1 MKRIATF
8 SLLFVTLIW
17 STSLTARPGRGMG
30 RGEGFGPGKGPR
42 GPCAILNA
50 PGFEL
55 SEDQRAAIT
64 STCQEHRET
73 AKPFRQEL
81 RAVHEQL
88 FEEMGQDAPDFE
100 RVGALHQQ
108 IASLKTEAAKVRFG
122 LRQLIREQLT
132 PEQIEAVK
140 ALVKERRGR
149 FGKGKRG
156 RGFGGRGFGGQG
168 GPGFGGDWP
177 CAADGATE

>member
-17 STSLTARPGRGMG
+17 STSLAARPGRGMG
-30 RGEGFGPGKGPR
+30 RGEGFGHGKGPR
-42 GPCAILNA
+42 GPCSILHA
-50 PGFEL
+50 PGIDL
-55 SEDQRAAIT
+55 SEEQRAAIT
-64 STCQEHRET
+64 AICQEHREI
-73 AKPFRQEL
+73 AKPFREEL

-100 RVGALHQQ
+100 RVAALHQQ
-108 IASLKTEAAKVRFG
+108 IASLKTEAAKERFG
-122 LRQLIREQLT
+122 LRQAIQAQLT
-132 PEQIEAVK
+132 PEQVEAVK

-156 RGFGGRGFGGQG
+156 RGFDGRG
-168 GPGFGGDWP
+168 GPQGFGGDCP
-177 CAADGATE
+177 CAAEQGAE